1 MKFSQYLEMKFLE
14 WQQQQGSRKTISEFA
29 VYLEVPQPTISSYM
43 TGARKPDMEKLQKIA
58 RKLGFEVY
66 DVLGLPRPDE
76 DLAYISQHWDT
87 ISEEF
92 RRKFRKEVEQ
102 QLDNEQ
108 SKRVSKSRRT
118 HAGG

>member
-14 WQQQQGSRKTISEFA
+14 WQQRQGGRKTIAEFA
-29 VYLEVPQPTISSYM
+29 AHLGIAQTTASSYM
-43 TGARKPDMEKLQKIA
+43 NGVRKPEGEKLRKIA
-58 RKLGFEVY
+58 GKLGFEVY

-92 RRKFRKEVEQ
+92 RRKFRKEVEE

-108 SKRVSKSRRT
+108 SKRVPKSRRT

>member
-1 MKFSQYLEMKFLE
+1 MKFSQYLELKFLE
-14 WQQQQGSRKTISEFA
+14 WQRNEGGRKTVKEFA
-29 VYLEVPQPTISSYM
+29 GFIGVSQSTISSWWN
-43 TGARKPDMEKLQKIA
+43 GIRVPEGENIRKLEK
-58 RKLGFEVY
+58 KLGFEVY

-87 ISEEF
+87 ISAEF
-92 RRKFRKEVEQ
+92 RRKFRKEVEE

-108 SKRVSKSRRT
+108 SKRVPKSRRT